1 MACPS
6 YRNKS
11 DIDPSQALIDP
22 QIDGVGLGI
31 HQLPSGGS
39 CY

>member
-1 MACPS
+1 MAFPS

-11 DIDPSQALIDP
+11 DIDPSLALIDP
-22 QIDGVGLGI
+22 QMDGVSLGI
-31 HQLPSGGS
+31 HQLPSGES

>member
-1 MACPS
+1 MAFRS

-22 QIDGVGLGI
+22 QIDGAGLGI
-31 HQLPSGGS
+31 HQLPSG
-39 CY
+39 

>member
-1 MACPS
+1 MGFPS

-22 QIDGVGLGI
+22 QIDGASLGI
-31 HQLPSGGS
+31 YQLPSGES

>member
-1 MACPS
+1 MGFPS

-22 QIDGVGLGI
+22 QIDGASLGI
-31 HQLPSGGS
+31 HQLPSGES